1 MATFSFDAGI
11 TTSVFSTPWAFRIR
25 VSMSAMGSL
34 MLIVRSPRLPAGL
47 DEARDVAPHRGFADL
62 GPRQA
67 ELAERAARTAGDV
80 AAVAQPAGA
89 GVARQCLQALHRV
102 HALVHRAGLVV
113 DDRLQLGAP
122 GRILLDG
129 RFALGFAVLKRK
141 FCHVSLSET
150 VFNY

>member
-47 DEARDVAPHRGFADL
+47 DQARDVAPHRGLADL
-62 GPRQA
+62 RARQA
-67 ELAERAARTAGDV
+67 ELAEGAARTAGDV
-80 AAVAQPAGA
+80 AAVAQPARA
-89 GVARQCLQALHRV
+89 GVARQRLQPLHRV
-102 HALVHRAGLVV
+102 HALVHRTRLVV
-113 DDRLQLGAP
+113 DDGLQLGAL
-122 GRILLDG
+122 GRVLLDG

-141 FCHVSLSET
+141 FCHVSL
-150 VFNY
+150 